1 MAHKHGGK
9 VPESPPDIRDHVWPL
24 LKKELKVIIRRVQEL
39 NLEIKNNQFACRN
52 EKLVQA
58 YQMT

>member
-39 NLEIKNNQFACRN
+39 NLEMKNNNLHADMRN
-52 EKLVQA
+52 WRWRNK
-58 YQMT
+58 